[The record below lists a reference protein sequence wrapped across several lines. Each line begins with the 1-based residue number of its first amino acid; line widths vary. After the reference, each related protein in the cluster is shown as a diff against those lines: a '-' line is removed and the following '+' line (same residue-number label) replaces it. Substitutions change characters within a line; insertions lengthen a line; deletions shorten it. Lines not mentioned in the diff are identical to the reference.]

1 MLQFDVTHALPF
13 LPENWLSSRLDG
25 LTEARNL
32 LERGN
37 GLGGAFTG
45 WVDLPAS
52 YDPEELQRILQTA
65 RIIRGQSEVLIVIG
79 IGGSYLGARAM
90 LELLTSPNYNLLR
103 KKTPQIFFTGN
114 TLSSDALTELLDYV
128 RDKDFSVNVISKS
141 GDTTESSIAFFLFRR
156 LLEEKYGR
164 EGARD
169 RIFATTDRRE
179 GTLRALAN
187 QAGYATFSV
196 PASIGGRYSVL
207 TAAGLLPLAVA
218 GLDIQE
224 MLAGSADAMGVLR
237 QPGQD
242 NPAWQ
247 YAAAR
252 NALYAEGKLIE
263 LLACYEP
270 HLRAFG
276 EWWKQLFGESEGK
289 DGQGVFPASVEFTT
303 DLHSMGQYIQEGP
316 RHLME
321 TVVSFASLPG
331 GYTVPADAHDGDGL
345 NYLAGHDFNEIAAI
359 ARAAV
364 KTAHIEG
371 GVPNLAIEV
380 SDMAETG
387 FAELV
392 CFFELACGI
401 SGYMEGVNPFDQ
413 PGVEAYKKLMFR
425 GLAALK

>member
-156 LLEEKYGR
+156 LLEELRLRKSLKN
-164 EGARD
+164 GADGNVNRNE
-169 RIFATTDRRE
+169 RSRKRRK
-179 GTLRALAN
+179 RK
-187 QAGYATFSV
+187 
-196 PASIGGRYSVL
+196 
-207 TAAGLLPLAVA
+207 
-218 GLDIQE
+218 
-224 MLAGSADAMGVLR
+224 SA
-237 QPGQD
+237 
-242 NPAWQ
+242 
-247 YAAAR
+247 
-252 NALYAEGKLIE
+252 
-263 LLACYEP
+263 C
-270 HLRAFG
+270 
-276 EWWKQLFGESEGK
+276 
-289 DGQGVFPASVEFTT
+289 
-303 DLHSMGQYIQEGP
+303 
-316 RHLME
+316 
-321 TVVSFASLPG
+321 
-331 GYTVPADAHDGDGL
+331 
-345 NYLAGHDFNEIAAI
+345 
-359 ARAAV
+359 
-364 KTAHIEG
+364 
-371 GVPNLAIEV
+371 
-380 SDMAETG
+380 
-387 FAELV
+387 
-392 CFFELACGI
+392 
-401 SGYMEGVNPFDQ
+401 
-413 PGVEAYKKLMFR
+413 
-425 GLAALK
+425 

>member
-196 PASIGGRYSVL
+196 PASIGGRYSVGSDV
-207 TAAGLLPLAVA
+207 GLFPMAVA
-218 GLDIQE
+218 GVDIRALVQGMRDMRDTLLAAPAEENPALRYACLRRLLLEHGYRLE
-224 MLAGSADAMGVLR
+224 MLSFF
-237 QPGQD
+237 
-242 NPAWQ
+242 
-247 YAAAR
+247 
-252 NALYAEGKLIE
+252 
-263 LLACYEP
+263 EP
-270 HLRAFG
+270 RLDYFAK
-276 EWWKQLFGESEGK
+276 WWIQLFAESEGK
-289 DGQGVFPASVEFTT
+289 EGNALYPVAASNSE
-303 DLHSMGQYIQEGP
+303 DLHSIGQFIQEGSP
-316 RHLME
+316 ILFE
-321 TVVSFASLPG
+321 TFVEVRAR
-331 GYTVPADAHDGDGL
+331 DA
-345 NYLAGHDFNEIAAI
+345 
-359 ARAAV
+359 
-364 KTAHIEG
+364 T
-371 GVPNLAIEV
+371 
-380 SDMAETG
+380 
-387 FAELV
+387 
-392 CFFELACGI
+392 
-401 SGYMEGVNPFDQ
+401 
-413 PGVEAYKKLMFR
+413 
-425 GLAALK
+425 

>member
-169 RIFATTDRRE
+169 RIFATTD
-179 GTLRALAN
+179 
-187 QAGYATFSV
+187 
-196 PASIGGRYSVL
+196 
-207 TAAGLLPLAVA
+207 
-218 GLDIQE
+218 
-224 MLAGSADAMGVLR
+224 
-237 QPGQD
+237 
-242 NPAWQ
+242 
-247 YAAAR
+247 
-252 NALYAEGKLIE
+252 
-263 LLACYEP
+263 
-270 HLRAFG
+270 
-276 EWWKQLFGESEGK
+276 
-289 DGQGVFPASVEFTT
+289 
-303 DLHSMGQYIQEGP
+303 
-316 RHLME
+316 
-321 TVVSFASLPG
+321 
-331 GYTVPADAHDGDGL
+331 
-345 NYLAGHDFNEIAAI
+345 
-359 ARAAV
+359 
-364 KTAHIEG
+364 
-371 GVPNLAIEV
+371 
-380 SDMAETG
+380 
-387 FAELV
+387 
-392 CFFELACGI
+392 
-401 SGYMEGVNPFDQ
+401 
-413 PGVEAYKKLMFR
+413 
-425 GLAALK
+425 